1 MKTLEFRSLSKK
13 YKSKYALREFSA
25 TLENGVYGLLGTNGA
40 GKTTLI
46 NLFMGI
52 IPGEGGNIYI
62 DGKNNRSM
70 GADFLSNIGKYIF
83 FMQ

>member
-46 NLFMGI
+46 V
-52 IPGEGGNIYI
+52 
-62 DGKNNRSM
+62 
-70 GADFLSNIGKYIF
+70 
-83 FMQ
+83 